1 MVKGSEARRRSCFN
15 QRCSTLFSM
24 ARRLSEDCGAHIAV
38 VAISPS
44 GEPHAFGGPTVDS
57 VLRAYLPGPA
67 SGPPSASPF
76 PCCPSAET
84 VGEAAARVAGMR
96 RQVEE
101 TEALV
106 ASEYALLAAAAK
118 KIKAIQA
125 RTGKRNWWEVDVH
138 TLGEEELPVF
148 TKALEMLRADVRRRV
163 DAMVSVRQPLLQWK
177 K

>member
-1 MVKGSEARRRSCFN
+1 MVKGIEAQCRRRFS
-15 QRCSTLFSM
+15 RRRSTLFSR
-24 ARRLSEDCGAHIAV
+24 ARRLSEDFGAHVAV
-38 VAISPS
+38 VAFSPS
-44 GEPHAFGGPTVDS
+44 GVPHAFGGPTVDS
-57 VLRAYLPGPA
+57 VLCAYLPGPA
-67 SGPPSASPF
+67 AGLPSASRF
-76 PCCPSAET
+76 PGCPRAET

-125 RTGKRNWWEVDVH
+125 STGKRNWWEVDVD

-163 DAMVSVRQPLLQWK
+163 DAMVSARQPLLQCK

>member
-1 MVKGSEARRRSCFN
+1 MVKGPEARRRSCFK
-15 QRCSTLFSM
+15 QRCSTLFSR

-44 GEPHAFGGPTVDS
+44 GVPHAFGGPTVDS
-57 VLRAYLPGPA
+57 VLRAYLPLPGPVITQPFA
-67 SGPPSASPF
+67 YPPHG
-76 PCCPSAET
+76 CPRVET
-84 VGEAAARVAGMR
+84 VGEAADRVAVMR

-125 RTGKRNWWEVDVH
+125 STGKRNWWEVEVDA
-138 TLGEEELPVF
+138 LGEEELPVF
-148 TKALEMLRADVRRRV
+148 TKALEMLRADVQRRV
-163 DAMVSVRQPLLQWK
+163 DAMVSARQPLLQ
-177 K
+177 